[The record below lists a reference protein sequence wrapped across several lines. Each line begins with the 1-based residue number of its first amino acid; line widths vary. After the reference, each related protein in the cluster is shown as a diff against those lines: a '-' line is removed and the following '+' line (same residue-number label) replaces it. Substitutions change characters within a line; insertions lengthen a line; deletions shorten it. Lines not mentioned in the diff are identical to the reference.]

1 MVMKLSEHAADWIEE
16 AIAVHEA
23 VSTRLRASIGRNDA
37 GRTALADQGSI
48 IEAAATITAAIVT
61 RAGAT
66 GPYDLL
72 EIDEEATAAEEERRR
87 AIHPQ

>member
-1 MVMKLSEHAADWIEE
+1 MVMRLTEEAASWIEE
-16 AIAVHEA
+16 AVAVHEA
-23 VSTRLRASIGRNDA
+23 VSIRLRSSIGRNDA
-37 GRTALADQGSI
+37 GRTALEAQGAI
-48 IEAAATITAAIVT
+48 IQAAATITAAIMT

-87 AIHPQ
+87 AIHPG

>member
-1 MVMKLSEHAADWIEE
+1 MVMRLTEHAATWIEE
-16 AIAVHEA
+16 AVAVHEA
-23 VSTRLRASIGRNDA
+23 VTTRLRASIGRNEA
-37 GRTALADQGSI
+37 GRTALTDQGSI

-72 EIDEEATAAEEERRR
+72 EID
-87 AIHPQ
+87 